1 MILGDV
7 EETITQVEIDDETYE
22 EMTKVPPTP
31 HPPPLVPATPNP
43 QTAEES
49 FLRHH
54 APASFLS
61 QKLDR
66 FGLSAGPRTV
76 NRESNAGSD
85 R

>member
-22 EMTKVPPTP
+22 EMTKVPPTSAP
-31 HPPPLVPATPNP
+31 SPTGPNH
-43 QTAEES
+43 TKSTDSGGE

-66 FGLSAGPRTV
+66 FGSSAGPRTV